1 MDKDNKH
8 TEEVEVKEQTQQE
21 KVDEQTEEVQ
31 TQQGKQ
37 DEQTNKPVGQSQFNK
52 YREAYLRERLRAM
65 NVKEGPETDAALEF
79 INERADETDSNLEQV
94 FDDLKVRMRLE
105 QRVNYVDPSPMNFA
119 RQYPAQVD
127 LREVGRQMYKE
138 LKRKGR
144 L

>member
-1 MDKDNKH
+1 MEKDEKQ
-8 TEEVEVKEQTQQE
+8 TEEVEVNEQEQQQQE
-21 KVDEQTEEVQ
+21 KVD
-31 TQQGKQ
+31 
-37 DEQTNKPVGQSQFNK
+37 KPVEQSQFNK
-52 YREAYLRERLRAM
+52 YRDAYLRERLRAM
-65 NVKEGPETDAALEF
+65 NVKEGAEIEAAIKF

-105 QRVNYVDPSPMNFA
+105 QRVKYVDPSPMNFA

-127 LREVGRQMYKE
+127 LREVGREMYKE

>member
-1 MDKDNKH
+1 MEKDN
-8 TEEVEVKEQTQQE
+8 Q
-21 KVDEQTEEVQ
+21 QTEEVQ

-37 DEQTNKPVGQSQFNK
+37 DEQTNKPVEQSQFNK
-52 YREAYLRERLRAM
+52 YRDAYLRERLREM
-65 NVKEGPETDAALEF
+65 NVKEGAEIEAAIKF
-79 INERADETDSNLEQV
+79 INERADETDSNLEQL

-105 QRVNYVDPSPMNFA
+105 QRVKYVDPSPMNFA

-127 LREVGRQMYKE
+127 LREVGMQMYKE

>member
-1 MDKDNKH
+1 MDKEQMQQDNQPK
-8 TEEVEVKEQTQQE
+8 
-21 KVDEQTEEVQ
+21 KVDEQTE
-31 TQQGKQ
+31 QQP
-37 DEQTNKPVGQSQFNK
+37 DKPVEQSQFNK

-65 NVKEGPETDAALEF
+65 NVTEGAEIDAALKF
-79 INERADETDSNLEQV
+79 IDERADDTDSNLDQL

-105 QRVNYVDPSPMNFA
+105 QRVKYVDPSPMNFA

-127 LREVGRQMYKE
+127 LREVGRKMYKE

>member
-1 MDKDNKH
+1 MD
-8 TEEVEVKEQTQQE
+8 KEQTQQE
-21 KVDEQTEEVQ
+21 KVDEQ
-31 TQQGKQ
+31 
-37 DEQTNKPVGQSQFNK
+37 KPVEQSQFNK
-52 YREAYLRERLRAM
+52 YRDAYLRERLREM
-65 NVKEGPETDAALEF
+65 NVKEGAEIDAAIKF

-105 QRVNYVDPSPMNFA
+105 QRVKYVDPSPMNFA

-127 LREVGRQMYKE
+127 LREVGREMYRN

>member
-1 MDKDNKH
+1 MEKDEKQ
-8 TEEVEVKEQTQQE
+8 TEEVEVNEQEQQQQE
-21 KVDEQTEEVQ
+21 KVD
-31 TQQGKQ
+31 
-37 DEQTNKPVGQSQFNK
+37 KPVEQSQFNK

-65 NVKEGPETDAALEF
+65 NVTEGAEIDAALKF
-79 INERADETDSNLEQV
+79 IDERADDTDSNLDQL

-105 QRVNYVDPSPMNFA
+105 QRVKYVDPSPMNFA

-127 LREVGRQMYKE
+127 LREVGHQIYKE

>member
-1 MDKDNKH
+1 M
-8 TEEVEVKEQTQQE
+8 QQE

-37 DEQTNKPVGQSQFNK
+37 NKPVEQSQFNK
-52 YREAYLRERLRAM
+52 YRDAYLRERLREM
-65 NVKEGPETDAALEF
+65 NVKEGAEIDAAIKF

-94 FDDLKVRMRLE
+94 FDDLKVRMRLQE
-105 QRVNYVDPSPMNFA
+105 RVKYVDPSPMNFA
-119 RQYPAQVD
+119 RQYPAPVD

>member
-1 MDKDNKH
+1 MDKEQMQQDN
-8 TEEVEVKEQTQQE
+8 QPE
-21 KVDEQTEEVQ
+21 KVDEQTE
-31 TQQGKQ
+31 QQP
-37 DEQTNKPVGQSQFNK
+37 DKPVEQSQFNK

-65 NVKEGPETDAALEF
+65 NVTEGAEIDAALKF
-79 INERADETDSNLEQV
+79 INERADETDSNLDQV

-105 QRVNYVDPSPMNFA
+105 QRVKYVDPSPMNFA
-119 RQYPAQVD
+119 REYPAQVD

>member
-1 MDKDNKH
+1 M
-8 TEEVEVKEQTQQE
+8 EKEQMQQDNQPE
-21 KVDEQTEEVQ
+21 KVDEQTE
-31 TQQGKQ
+31 QQPDKSV
-37 DEQTNKPVGQSQFNK
+37 EQSQFNK
-52 YREAYLRERLRAM
+52 YREAYLRERLREM
-65 NVKEGPETDAALEF
+65 NVKEGAETDAALKF
-79 INERADETDSNLEQV
+79 IDERADENDSNLDQV

-127 LREVGRQMYKE
+127 LREVGHQMYRN

>member
-1 MDKDNKH
+1 MEKD
-8 TEEVEVKEQTQQE
+8 E
-21 KVDEQTEEVQ
+21 KQTEEVQ

-37 DEQTNKPVGQSQFNK
+37 DKPVGQSQFNK
-52 YREAYLRERLRAM
+52 YRAAYLRERLRAM
-65 NVKEGPETDAALEF
+65 NVKEGAEIEAAIKF
-79 INERADETDSNLEQV
+79 IDERADETDSNLEQV

-105 QRVNYVDPSPMNFA
+105 QRVKYVDPSPMNFA

-127 LREVGRQMYKE
+127 LREVGREMYRN

>member
-1 MDKDNKH
+1 MD
-8 TEEVEVKEQTQQE
+8 KEQTQQE

-37 DEQTNKPVGQSQFNK
+37 DEQTNKPVEQSQFNK
-52 YREAYLRERLRAM
+52 YRDAYLRERLREM
-65 NVKEGPETDAALEF
+65 NVKEGAEIEAAIKF

-105 QRVNYVDPSPMNFA
+105 QRVKYVDPSPMNFA
-119 RQYPAQVD
+119 RQYPAPVD
-127 LREVGRQMYKE
+127 LREVGRQMYRE

>member
-1 MDKDNKH
+1 MDKEQMQQDN
-8 TEEVEVKEQTQQE
+8 QPE
-21 KVDEQTEEVQ
+21 KVDEQTE
-31 TQQGKQ
+31 QQP
-37 DEQTNKPVGQSQFNK
+37 DKPVEQSQFNK

-65 NVKEGPETDAALEF
+65 NVKEGAETDAALEF
-79 INERADETDSNLEQV
+79 INERADETDSNLDQL
-94 FDDLKVRMRLE
+94 FDDLKVRMRLN

-119 RQYPAQVD
+119 REYPAPVD